1 MAEESELSIVA
12 VHISNKKAIDVQLSD
27 DSYRHF
33 TLEQLLSIEP
43 IEEPVEARVDN
54 DGFWAG

>member
-1 MAEESELSIVA
+1 MTEESELSIVA
-12 VHISNKKAIDVQLSD
+12 VQVSNKKAITVQLSD

-43 IEEPVEARVDN
+43 IEEPIEASGDD